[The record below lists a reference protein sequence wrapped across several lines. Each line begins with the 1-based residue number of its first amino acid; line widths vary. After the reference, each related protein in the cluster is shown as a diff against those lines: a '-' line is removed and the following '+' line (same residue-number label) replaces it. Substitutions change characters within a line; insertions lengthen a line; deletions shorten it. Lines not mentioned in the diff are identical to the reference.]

1 MKKRIIALTGFMGCG
16 KSTVG
21 RELAALTDAHFAD
34 LDSVIVR
41 REGRTIRDIFSAGG
55 EAAFRQ
61 AELEALVAFLDKAE
75 SIWKPSVL
83 SLGGGTFCFPASR
96 RILLERTESVYLR
109 TSLEEIRS
117 RIGGIDAS
125 RPLFKDADRLFAM
138 REPLYSQASLV
149 VDTTGKSVRE
159 VAELIRDTLFA

>member
-34 LDSVIVR
+34 LDSVIVK
-41 REGRTIRDIFSAGG
+41 REGRSIREIFSAGG
-55 EAAFRQ
+55 EEAFRK
-61 AELEALVAFLDKAE
+61 AELEALEAFLDKAE

-83 SLGGGTFCFPASR
+83 SLGGGTFCFPSSR
-96 RILLERTESVYLR
+96 HILLERTQSVYLK

-117 RIGGIDAS
+117 RIGHSDVS
-125 RPLFKDADRLFAM
+125 RPLFKDADRLFEL
-138 REPLYSQASLV
+138 REPLYSQASLII
-149 VDTTGKSVRE
+149 DTSGKSVRE
-159 VAELIRDTLFA
+159 VAEQIRDTLFA